1 MGVIG
6 IFGYLGVSVNILE
19 FASMLFVYLKVSSK
33 KVSQDRRFITT
44 LSVNTRRYYT
54 YNIYQSIYRYNIYT
68 SAMLIA
74 YNLFFLYNDPKF

>member
-33 KVSQDRRFITT
+33 KVRQDRLFITT

-74 YNLFFLYNDPKF
+74 YNLFFPYNDPKF